1 MHLEQLPVQEQ
12 TTLEPIVL
20 KIEITIQPVPVVARL
35 DHQQDQQQGRLQPHV
50 I

>member
-12 TTLEPIVL
+12 TTRELVVL
-20 KIEITIQPVPVVARL
+20 KIEITIQQVPVVARL
-35 DHQQDQQQGRLQPHV
+35 DQQQDRLQPHV